1 MFLLSV
7 KEQLFC
13 VWIFTSI
20 LEAKTQ
26 KHSFK
31 IKLYYYVVNLNQAC
45 LLSNFHFSY
54 IKRLKILTV
63 KLVPLR
69 IHLSEPSIYLLIIV
83 TTFLKCSLFMTHCAC
98 YINYDISF
106 YTIEKVPI
114 IFLA

>member
-7 KEQLFC
+7 KESFLC
-13 VWIFTSI
+13 VCIFISI

-26 KHSFK
+26 NHSFK

-63 KLVPLR
+63 KLVPKNSLVSTFNLFVNNSNN
-69 IHLSEPSIYLLIIV
+69 ISEVLTIYGTLCML
-83 TTFLKCSLFMTHCAC
+83 H
-98 YINYDISF
+98 
-106 YTIEKVPI
+106 
-114 IFLA
+114 